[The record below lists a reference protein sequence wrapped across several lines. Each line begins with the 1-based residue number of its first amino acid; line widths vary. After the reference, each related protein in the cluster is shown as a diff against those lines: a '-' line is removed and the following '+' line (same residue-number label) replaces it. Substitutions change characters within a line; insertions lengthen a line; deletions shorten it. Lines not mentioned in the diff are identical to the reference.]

1 MSGMPDL
8 RSHTEDIARR
18 LLGRPNEHLS
28 THDQL
33 RFGTNGSVAV
43 EIGGAKTGC
52 WYDHENGVGGGPW
65 DLLRVKGDL
74 VDGKAVD
81 WLRSEL
87 GIEIGPR
94 KAKVSPRIVA
104 TYDYRDERGE
114 LLFQVVRFDPKD
126 FRQRRPDGSGGW
138 IWQVKG
144 TRQVPHR
151 LPELNAA
158 APDALVYIPEGEK
171 DVGKVAKL
179 GLVATCNPGGAA
191 KSCTDGKPGKPK
203 WRPELN
209 QFFRG
214 RDVVVLPDNDDAGRD
229 HARAVA
235 ANLAPVAARVRIL
248 ELPGLKSKGD
258 VSDWLDA
265 GGTREEL
272 EGLAAEAPDFQPQAN
287 SNFLAGETK
296 PHPSSAIVID
306 TGAPYAT
313 AKLFLNR
320 VLTADEKRTLNHH
333 RGAFYR
339 WNGAAYPETV
349 EAELRSHL
357 YAFLDQ
363 CFTRDLKGGLQPVKP
378 NAAMVTNVLDGLR
391 AASHLD
397 RSIAAP
403 AWLDHV
409 PDFPA
414 EELVAC
420 SNGLLHLPTGMLLP
434 HTPAFFTHNALDF
447 AFEREAPEPKQWL
460 EFLDQLWPHDHEA
473 VDTLQEAFGYCLTSD
488 TSQQKAFLVIGPKRS
503 GKGTIARVLTRLV
516 GTDNAVAPTLT
527 GLGTNF
533 GLAPLIGKRVAIISD
548 ARLGGRADQH
558 AIAERLL
565 SITGEDAITIDRKY
579 LSAWTGQLPARFIII
594 SNELP
599 RLADAS
605 GALASRFIVLVLINS
620 FYGREDQTLTGRLL
634 TELPGILNWSIA
646 GWHRLI
652 KRGHF
657 LQPGSALDAVRQLE
671 DLGSPIGA
679 FLRERCVIGAGC
691 TVEINR
697 MFEAWCEW
705 CKAQGREH
713 PGTAQSFGRDLRAAM
728 PGLKVTQP
736 RDGEERSRFYQGIGL
751 K

>member
-1 MSGMPDL
+1 MMAGLPDL
-8 RSHTEDIARR
+8 RPHAEKIARR
-18 LLGRPNEHLS
+18 LFGEPNKRLS
-28 THDQL
+28 KKSQL
-33 RFGTNGSVAV
+33 RFGTNGSLAV
-43 EIGGAKTGC
+43 EIAGPKRGD
-52 WYDHENGVGGGPW
+52 WYDHENAIGGGPW
-65 DLLRVKGDL
+65 ELLTIKG
-74 VDGKAVD
+74 GKANGAAVQ
-81 WLRSEL
+81 WLQSEL
-87 GIEIGPR
+87 RIQIG
-94 KAKVSPRIVA
+94 PRIVA

-126 FRQRRPDGSGGW
+126 FRQRRPDCNGGW
-138 IWQVKG
+138 IWKVKG
-144 TRQVPHR
+144 VRQVPYR
-151 LPELNAA
+151 LPELIAT
-158 APDALVYIPEGEK
+158 PLDTSVFVVEGEK
-171 DVGKVAKL
+171 DADNLAKL
-179 GLVATCNPGGAA
+179 GLAASCNAGGAA
-191 KSCTDGKPGKPK
+191 KRRDEEKPGRPK

-209 QFFRG
+209 PYFHG
-214 RDVVVLPDNDDAGRD
+214 RDVIVVPDNDDAGRD
-229 HARAVA
+229 HALAIA
-235 ANLAPVAARVRIL
+235 ASLALVAARVRIL
-248 ELPGLKSKGD
+248 ELPGLPPRGD

-265 GGTREEL
+265 ENTRAEL
-272 EGLAAEAPDFQPQAN
+272 ERLGAAAPDFRLEPS
-287 SNFLAGETK
+287 SNVPENGTK
-296 PHPSSAIVID
+296 SHPDSAIVVD
-306 TGAPYAT
+306 TGAPYKT
-313 AKLFLNR
+313 AKLFLDR
-320 VLTADEKRTLNHH
+320 VFTADEKRTLHH
-333 RGAFYR
+333 HHGAFYR
-339 WNGAAYPETV
+339 WNGSAHPEIV
-349 EAELRSHL
+349 ETELRSQL

-363 CFTRDLKGGLQPVKP
+363 CFTRDLHGGLWPVKP
-378 NAAMVTNVLDGLR
+378 NAAIVTNVLDGLR
-391 AASHLD
+391 AASHLAG
-397 RSIAAP
+397 SIGAP

-409 PDFPA
+409 PDLPT
-414 EELVAC
+414 EEIVAC
-420 SNGLLHLPTGMLLP
+420 ANGLLHLPARMLLP
-434 HTPAFFTHNALDF
+434 HTPSFFTYNALDF

-691 TVEINR
+691 NVEINR
-697 MFEAWCEW
+697 MFETWCAW